1 MKLRTSSRPRR
12 GAWSEYWSKI
22 SGAASSSMISG
33 FQGLPQNPSNQ
44 RPTIALLSCSRDIF
58 DPLSAVNEGVLATD
72 VASLPRGSE
81 LLISAS
87 CVLIPG
93 LPQMDPRLRGAR
105 IGLVRQLF
113 SEPNASRNPS
123 APGT

>member
-1 MKLRTSSRPRR
+1 
-12 GAWSEYWSKI
+12 
-22 SGAASSSMISG
+22 MISG

-113 SEPNASRNPS
+113 SEPNASRNPGS
-123 APGT
+123 WYHAAILRTTSESQV